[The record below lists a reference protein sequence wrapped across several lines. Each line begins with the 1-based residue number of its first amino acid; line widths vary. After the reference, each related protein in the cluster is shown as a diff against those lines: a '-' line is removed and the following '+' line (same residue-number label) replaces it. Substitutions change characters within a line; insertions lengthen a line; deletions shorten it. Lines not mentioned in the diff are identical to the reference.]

1 MKRKPKFVLPTKYI
15 LLILSGVCI
24 VAILLSFTLGISGG
38 PLNTVAGYVFIPMQR
53 GINSVGSWIGEKA
66 DNLKKLNDVMAEN
79 EDLKRQVDDLTTELN
94 TIKLEQLHDG
104 LKAIQAHHEN
114 MVFAVEVGEIRIL
127 EENGNT
133 IYGVTGTGFA
143 QIINNRATVIVDT
156 CESPEEIDVRRAQ
169 EAKERAEEQLR
180 QKQSIEE
187 YHRSKASLARA
198 MARLKVGS
206 KDQPIGY

>member
-1 MKRKPKFVLPTKYI
+1 MNTFSLKVIACDKVFYDGRCAQVVLP
-15 LLILSGVCI
+15 
-24 VAILLSFTLGISGG
+24 
-38 PLNTVAGYVFIPMQR
+38 
-53 GINSVGSWIGEKA
+53 
-66 DNLKKLNDVMAEN
+66 
-79 EDLKRQVDDLTTELN
+79 
-94 TIKLEQLHDG
+94 LHDG

-169 EAKERAEEQLR
+169 EAKERAEERVLQHKSR
-180 QKQSIEE
+180 ME
-187 YHRSKASLARA
+187 YYRNTTSLARA
-198 MARLKVGS
+198 MARLKEAN
-206 KDQPIGY
+206 KYRH

>member
-1 MKRKPKFVLPTKYI
+1 MNTFSLKVIACDKVFYDGRCAQVVLP
-15 LLILSGVCI
+15 
-24 VAILLSFTLGISGG
+24 
-38 PLNTVAGYVFIPMQR
+38 
-53 GINSVGSWIGEKA
+53 
-66 DNLKKLNDVMAEN
+66 
-79 EDLKRQVDDLTTELN
+79 
-94 TIKLEQLHDG
+94 LHDG

-180 QKQSIEE
+180 QKQSVLWHVLRWEARIS
-187 YHRSKASLARA
+187 RSVINDGHLKADSRLVTDGGLSRA
-198 MARLKVGS
+198 DSRILL
-206 KDQPIGY
+206 

>member
-1 MKRKPKFVLPTKYI
+1 MNTFSLKVIACDKAFYDGRCAQVVLP
-15 LLILSGVCI
+15 
-24 VAILLSFTLGISGG
+24 
-38 PLNTVAGYVFIPMQR
+38 
-53 GINSVGSWIGEKA
+53 
-66 DNLKKLNDVMAEN
+66 
-79 EDLKRQVDDLTTELN
+79 
-94 TIKLEQLHDG
+94 LHDG

-206 KDQPIGY
+206 KDKPIGY

>member
-1 MKRKPKFVLPTKYI
+1 MNTFSLKVIACDKVFYDGRCAQVVLP
-15 LLILSGVCI
+15 
-24 VAILLSFTLGISGG
+24 
-38 PLNTVAGYVFIPMQR
+38 
-53 GINSVGSWIGEKA
+53 
-66 DNLKKLNDVMAEN
+66 
-79 EDLKRQVDDLTTELN
+79 
-94 TIKLEQLHDG
+94 LHDG

-180 QKQSIEE
+180 QKQSL
-187 YHRSKASLARA
+187 SLIHISEPTRH
-198 MARLKVGS
+198 
-206 KDQPIGY
+206 

>member
-1 MKRKPKFVLPTKYI
+1 MNTFSLKVIACDKVFYDGRCAQVVLP
-15 LLILSGVCI
+15 
-24 VAILLSFTLGISGG
+24 
-38 PLNTVAGYVFIPMQR
+38 
-53 GINSVGSWIGEKA
+53 
-66 DNLKKLNDVMAEN
+66 
-79 EDLKRQVDDLTTELN
+79 
-94 TIKLEQLHDG
+94 LHDG
-104 LKAIQAHHEN
+104 LKAIQ
-114 MVFAVEVGEIRIL
+114 EVGEIRIL
-127 EENGNT
+127 EENGYT

-143 QIINNRATVIVDT
+143 QLINNRATVIVDT